1 MLTGAELQY
10 QSETAELR
18 AMHHDRQTAIAE
30 TRRLLDEARQL
41 RSRLRTCET
50 TYRRTLRELERG
62 TAIRTVL
69 RNAEVGDVRQS
80 LNESLQQFEQT
91 RHRSRLAIIAS
102 GLQEGMT
109 IGELGRSWRFSRQ
122 LASRYAKEARSKS

>member
-1 MLTGAELQY
+1 
-10 QSETAELR
+10 
-18 AMHHDRQTAIAE
+18 MHDARRTAIAE

-41 RSRLRTCET
+41 RDRLRTCET
-50 TYRRTLRELERG
+50 TYRRSLRELERG
-62 TAIRTVL
+62 AAIRTVL
-69 RNAEVGDVRQS
+69 NNAEVGDVRQS
-80 LNESLQQFEQT
+80 LNDALQQFEQT

-122 LASRYAKEARSKS
+122 LASRYAKEARSES